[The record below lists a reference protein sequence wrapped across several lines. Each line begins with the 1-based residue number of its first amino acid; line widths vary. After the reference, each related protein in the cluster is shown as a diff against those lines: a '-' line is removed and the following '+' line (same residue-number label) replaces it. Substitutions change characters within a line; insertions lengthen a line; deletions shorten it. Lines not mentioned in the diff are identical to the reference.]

1 MTRRTNS
8 TLSRIIS
15 CIMVA
20 VALIVLAT
28 PVCAQDGVS
37 EQCPNG
43 HRTVENPTALDENG
57 ARTDL
62 SCGNLSRADFADAD
76 ADLAWA
82 WPFQTDSLLL
92 PSESP
97 NRADILGPQVNLH
110 RQILDAQR
118 GVASRP
124 EAVPDHMKFA
134 IYFSGAVIIATL
146 VFLLL
151 TGSFGG

>member
-43 HRTVENPTALDENG
+43 HRTVENPTALHENG

-62 SCGNLSRADFADAD
+62 SCPNLSRADFAD

-82 WPFQTDSLLL
+82 WPFQADSLLL

-97 NRADILGPQVNLH
+97 NRADIQGLQVDLQ

-124 EAVPDHMKFA
+124 EAVPNHMKFA